1 MQSSAGKRGNLI
13 TTKRR
18 EKMDVRSYALIL
30 LSFFT
35 LVTLVQVQGQGECFA
50 CFQRPH
56 AIFSPLNFTPGDN
69 TDTSC
74 SDYQRQIEVLKNIT
88 ISLGK
93 NVIGISNLIKSAV
106 ITMKEDIATMREN
119 ITGVMETLE
128 AVKSDVETVKS
139 DVETVKSDVE
149 TVKEDV
155 KAMKEDIETV
165 KRDVEDVK
173 EDIEDV
179 KCDVEDIEND
189 IEDVK
194 EDMECVKSD
203 VMMVKSEVETVK
215 GDVDTVKN
223 DVKSM
228 KSDVDMMKNDTG
240 MVRSEV
246 ETVTRY
252 VERMKSDVVVVKN
265 EVETVKS
272 DVMMVKSDVW
282 KVKCDVE
289 VLKSEVETVKGDV
302 KSIKSDADSIKSE
315 LENAT
320 ETTEQDMETVKSNLT
335 GLYIKLEQVQ
345 QICSDTELPPSETPP
360 TATATPL
367 IQPSSEPSDPGYIC
381 NGTSGW
387 KRVVYLNMT
396 DTSHCC
402 PTGWRETGYS
412 RRTCGRANTGSY
424 TCDSAIFLVGG
435 MEYTRVCGRVV
446 GYMFGDLGAFFRSS
460 HDIESVY
467 ANGLSLTH
475 GSAGSREHIW
485 TFAVGAAE
493 NDIRYPTELCP
504 CDGGTSPVP
513 EFLGNDYFCES
524 GINGP
529 WISQYIFHPN
539 DPLWD
544 GMNCLPSSNCCT
556 LNDPPYFVKDIGNST
571 TDDIEARICSVRSN
585 SNVAIELVELY
596 VQ

>member
-1 MQSSAGKRGNLI
+1 M
-13 TTKRR
+13 
-18 EKMDVRSYALIL
+18 
-30 LSFFT
+30 
-35 LVTLVQVQGQGECFA
+35 
-50 CFQRPH
+50 
-56 AIFSPLNFTPGDN
+56 
-69 TDTSC
+69 
-74 SDYQRQIEVLKNIT
+74 LKNIT

-93 NVIGISNLIKSAV
+93 DVVGISNLIKSAV

-128 AVKSDVETVKS
+128 TVKGDVETVKG
-139 DVETVKSDVE
+139 DVE

-165 KRDVEDVK
+165 KTDVEDVK

-179 KCDVEDIEND
+179 KDDVDDIEDD

-194 EDMECVKSD
+194 DDMECVKSD
-203 VMMVKSEVETVK
+203 IETVKSDMETMKNDVMVVKSEVETVK

-223 DVKSM
+223 DVAAM
-228 KSDVDMMKNDTG
+228 KSDLDMVKNDTG
-240 MVRSEV
+240 MVKSEV

-252 VERMKSDVVVVKN
+252 VERMKNDVVVVKN
-265 EVETVKS
+265 DMETVKG
-272 DVMMVKSDVW
+272 DMEMVKSDVW
-282 KVKCDVE
+282 MVKNDVG

-302 KSIKSDADSIKSE
+302 ETVKSDVDSIKSE

-345 QICSDTELPPSETPP
+345 QICSGTELQTPPTLPSETPP
-360 TATATPL
+360 TPTATPTPL
-367 IQPSSEPSDPGYIC
+367 VQPPSEPSDPGYIC
-381 NGTSGW
+381 NDTSGW

-396 DTSHCC
+396 DTSHHC

-412 RRTCGRANTGSY
+412 RRTCGRASTGEG
-424 TCDSAIFLVGG
+424 TCDSVIFPVSG
-435 MEYTRVCGRVV
+435 MEYTRVCGRVL
-446 GYMFGDLGAFFRSS
+446 GYQFGSVSAFYSSS
-460 HDIESVY
+460 HNIESHYV
-467 ANGLSLTH
+467 NGLSLTR

-485 TFAVGAAE
+485 TLAGGLAE
-493 NDIRYPTELCP
+493 SGPHYSGEWCP

-513 EFLGNDYFCES
+513 EFVGNDYFCES

-529 WISQYIFHPN
+529 WINYQWIFHPN

-544 GMNCLPSSNCCT
+544 GMNCLPTSSCCT
-556 LNDPPYFVKDIGNST
+556 LNDPPYFAKDIGHTT
-571 TDDIEARICSVRSN
+571 TDDIEARICSRARLQVSD
-585 SNVAIELVELY
+585 VAIELVELY